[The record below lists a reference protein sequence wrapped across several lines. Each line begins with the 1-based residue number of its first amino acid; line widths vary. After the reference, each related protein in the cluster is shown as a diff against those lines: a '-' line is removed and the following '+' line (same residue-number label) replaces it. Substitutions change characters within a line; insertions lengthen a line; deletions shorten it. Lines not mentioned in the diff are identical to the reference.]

1 MTKRN
6 SLFLLMIIQ
15 IISLLLFS
23 CVNDDNKADS
33 WETITN
39 RELIVIDSIGSM
51 ANPLQMLGIVAS
63 SVHHPDAGIL
73 VLDRISNNLRLFQ
86 PDGEIV
92 VLAPEGSGP
101 GCIQRASE
109 MVIAGN
115 QILVVDKGKR
125 SILRYSLSGEHLEID
140 TPTGMFEP
148 YGLFGLVSGDI
159 LSTVLGFQM
168 NAADEVELF
177 IRIGQYNDSLE
188 CSTEYFYQTW
198 LPPYN
203 GIYSAI
209 SMMRYCSSSDGPVYF
224 CPDPSEYKVT
234 ILGADAEVI
243 SEICRPDIERVSR
256 SEEEIEAIRQRQ
268 QERQGNEFLF
278 QGRNDPNPY
287 ETLIQLAGVDSL
299 NRLWI
304 WTLNDISDG
313 HICFDIWT
321 PEGEMVEQAEIEWE
335 NREPVV
341 PLVDSGGIMFRTTAE
356 ASVVRIYKIIYSP
369 TS

>member
-1 MTKRN
+1 MTKSI
-6 SLFLLMIIQ
+6 SLCLLIIMQ

-23 CVNDDNKADS
+23 CGNEESKTCP
-33 WETITN
+33 WEAVTHS
-39 RELIVIDSIGSM
+39 ELVVIDSIGSM
-51 ANPLQMLGIVAS
+51 TDPLQMLGIVVGS
-63 SVHHPDAGIL
+63 IHHPDGGLL

-109 MVIAGN
+109 MVIAGD
-115 QILVVDKGKR
+115 QILVIDKGKR
-125 SILRYSLSGEHLEID
+125 SILRYSLSGEHLGID
-140 TPTGMFEP
+140 TPTGLFEP
-148 YGLFGLVSGDI
+148 YGIFGFANGDI
-159 LSTVLGFQM
+159 LSMVLGFQM
-168 NAADEVELF
+168 SEADEVELF

-188 CSTEYFYQTW
+188 YSTEYFYQTW

-209 SMMRYCSSSDGPVYF
+209 SMMRYCSSPDGPVYF
-224 CPDPSEYKVT
+224 CPDLSEYKVI
-234 ILGADAEVI
+234 ILGADAEAI
-243 SEICRPDIERVSR
+243 GEIYRPDIERVSR

-287 ETLIQLAGVDSL
+287 MTLIQLAGTDSL

-304 WTLNDISDG
+304 WKLNDISDG
-313 HICFDIWT
+313 YIRLDIWT
-321 PEGEMVEQAEIEWE
+321 PEGELVEQAEIEWK
-335 NREPVV
+335 NREPVA
-341 PLVDSGGIMFRTTAE
+341 PFVDSGGVLLKTTEE
-356 ASVVRIYKIIYSP
+356 ASVVRIYEIVYSP
-369 TS
+369 AS